1 MLHKDKKQK
10 ISPEMKTACLGPSY
24 SDQEI
29 EQVLSKNDQIIFHRC
44 ENVVAEVARL
54 ISEGKKICWFQGRM
68 EYGPRALGCRSILC
82 DARKSEVVGE
92 LNTIKS
98 RETFRPFAISIL
110 EEKSKDWL
118 VRGAKSPFMLLV
130 DYVKEELKSVVPA
143 AHHIDGS
150 VRVQTVNAE
159 DNGIYYDLIKEYE
172 SMTGVPMII
181 NTSFNIK
188 GQPIVRTPE
197 DAIVAF
203 CSVSLD
209 VLAIGHYIV
218 TKK

>member
-1 MLHKDKKQK
+1 M
-10 ISPEMKTACLGPSY
+10 
-24 SDQEI
+24 
-29 EQVLSKNDQIIFHRC
+29 
-44 ENVVAEVARL
+44 VAEVARL